1 MTHRSSEKVINCGGN
16 QFLSSQKKPK
26 KEKVKGVGVCEKKG
40 LDKNHVRVIEK
51 EARER
56 DYAASQDTF
65 EVQLIFCWIKISN
78 LDSKRRIPNL
88 QLNLHRNYTKTAEQ
102 HKKLRNRPTQ
112 FFHTKPKGNSNY

>member
-1 MTHRSSEKVINCGGN
+1 MWWQSIFIESK
-16 QFLSSQKKPK
+16 KKPK

-102 HKKLRNRPTQ
+102 HKKKLRNRPTQ
-112 FFHTKPKGNSNY
+112 FFHTKPKGNSNYLIEKN

>member
-1 MTHRSSEKVINCGGN
+1 MAIN
-16 QFLSSQKKPK
+16 FYRVEKKPK

-78 LDSKRRIPNL
+78 LDSKRRIPQFAIKFAS
-88 QLNLHRNYTKTAEQ
+88 QLHKNCRTTQKTTQ
-102 HKKLRNRPTQ
+102 HRPTQ